1 MNFNQL
7 NKQEKFSIRKYK
19 SFGAASAVIGA
30 IFFLS
35 GGSIAS
41 ANESQPTTE
50 SITQAATEP
59 KAATEDVSAGS
70 SDQPS
75 LSTRSRRS
83 KRDASSETKIVYVP
97 RLGENNEIPMDTSN
111 ITEVS
116 KIDYTNSKNPS
127 PESENSKGI
136 YNNQIQSIEEIPA
149 LNDRSKRIRVTLK
162 DGMSIPDGGSI
173 VLATLG
179 GKNPVSKD
187 LIKDSETIGTVRSD
201 ELAYDDPRGARY
213 KLQNAKTVDEYI
225 RLFENL
231 TFSQL
236 PVKSY
241 ILTFNSNFSKLNLNR
256 VVEFEIEDINLTLI
270 DYSLIRKPEAE
281 VGDNVVIDSK
291 GMKHTLRKEL
301 TSYLLNP
308 YDSKGIS
315 LGNNSTYVEFVRRPE
330 VTRISNKLTLSSG
343 YYRPSKP
350 IYFDTLYSPSFG
362 GILVNNRDKNAD
374 SVVAS
379 KGDTFKFELSENSL
393 FATSRYS
400 VGDIVSFNSLDAVVN
415 DKIISGNR
423 FTDTDKYVTTRK
435 SSKDESSDNRVSY
448 RFKLVE
454 KTDKIYK
461 WELLDN
467 ISLTNSRLYEDL
479 SELTPVG
486 LRKDWVSRFG
496 ESNLK
501 NYLNGNEKYADKY
514 LTNGQLQGKA
524 ITNIKG
530 ETNEVPLKGLIIKN
544 TNLITG
550 ENATGTVKVIHK
562 TDTGTILNEET
573 VASNQPW
580 YQPLSIDPKTT
591 FTDYVF
597 KSASE
602 TLSTIV
608 GTGNRTI
615 ELVYTKPK
623 TSTKEIPPKVTYVV
637 DNSKEGTYRNE
648 VAGKPT
654 IETTNTTYVYDE
666 TTRTASEK
674 VTKSTVEGT
683 PTVVTLGTKSTTEVT
698 YQDFNT
704 RYVADTNRA
713 AGEKFTETEGVR
725 GTTATTTTYSVNT
738 ETGVV
743 TPTKGQPQVVAPTD
757 KVVKVGTK
765 STTQT
770 TVIPKGTVYQEDRD
784 AEFESI
790 ATLSEGHDGST
801 MTTTTYTLNEQ
812 NGEVTP
818 KTETATVEK
827 EDKIIKV
834 GNRKTEITTEPL
846 KTIYVGDESIEFE
859 KKNEIDAGTPKKH
872 TSTLRYHLD
881 SMTGDLTNLK
891 EEEFSD
897 IVEVPRKIAVGNKK
911 VVTEPIRATNRYV
924 GNEEKERGYSNL
936 IEQGRDG
943 SRTITTIYTVNEK
956 TGNLS
961 NPTSAETSTPMTR
974 NVYEVGAKPTI
985 TYLKEQNKIVKY
997 TTRVKV
1003 DEDTGGLTDI
1013 TSTETIS
1020 EDGAK
1025 DKIVTEE
1032 LASPVRYEKDD
1043 TREKGNE
1050 DIRTEGKTGTKVTTT
1065 TYEVNPKTGEV
1076 IPTVHEPV
1084 ITSATE
1090 TIVKVAAKD
1099 KVVYSKEGNK
1109 VVKTTTTYTVDPING
1124 NVSETSA
1131 KETISE
1137 DGAKDKIVTEV
1148 VEPKVVYEKDDSREV
1163 GSANIEISGKPGK
1176 KIVTFTHTVDEMTG
1190 KVIVAK
1196 SEKII
1201 ENATD
1206 TIVKV
1211 AAKDK
1216 FEVIE
1221 KDGKAFERHTVYAVD
1236 SKTGEISR
1244 RFDDKE
1250 ITDKVSKSKKLP
1262 NTGLENA
1269 SDLGA
1274 AAAFGLAAMVA
1285 IRRRLN
1291 Q

>member
-1 MNFNQL
+1 ML
-7 NKQEKFSIRKYK
+7 
-19 SFGAASAVIGA
+19 
-30 IFFLS
+30 
-35 GGSIAS
+35 
-41 ANESQPTTE
+41 
-50 SITQAATEP
+50 
-59 KAATEDVSAGS
+59 
-70 SDQPS
+70 
-75 LSTRSRRS
+75 
-83 KRDASSETKIVYVP
+83 
-97 RLGENNEIPMDTSN
+97 
-111 ITEVS
+111 
-116 KIDYTNSKNPS
+116 
-127 PESENSKGI
+127 
-136 YNNQIQSIEEIPA
+136 
-149 LNDRSKRIRVTLK
+149 
-162 DGMSIPDGGSI
+162 
-173 VLATLG
+173 
-179 GKNPVSKD
+179 
-187 LIKDSETIGTVRSD
+187 
-201 ELAYDDPRGARY
+201 
-213 KLQNAKTVDEYI
+213 
-225 RLFENL
+225 
-231 TFSQL
+231 
-236 PVKSY
+236 
-241 ILTFNSNFSKLNLNR
+241 
-256 VVEFEIEDINLTLI
+256 
-270 DYSLIRKPEAE
+270 
-281 VGDNVVIDSK
+281 
-291 GMKHTLRKEL
+291 H
-301 TSYLLNP
+301 
-308 YDSKGIS
+308 
-315 LGNNSTYVEFVRRPE
+315 
-330 VTRISNKLTLSSG
+330 
-343 YYRPSKP
+343 
-350 IYFDTLYSPSFG
+350 
-362 GILVNNRDKNAD
+362 
-374 SVVAS
+374 
-379 KGDTFKFELSENSL
+379 
-393 FATSRYS
+393 
-400 VGDIVSFNSLDAVVN
+400 
-415 DKIISGNR
+415 
-423 FTDTDKYVTTRK
+423 
-435 SSKDESSDNRVSY
+435 
-448 RFKLVE
+448 
-454 KTDKIYK
+454 
-461 WELLDN
+461 
-467 ISLTNSRLYEDL
+467 EDL
-479 SELTPVG
+479 EKLTPVNF
-486 LRKDWVSRFG
+486 RKDWVSRFG
-496 ESNLK
+496 KDNLK
-501 NYLNGNEKYADKY
+501 NYLSGNEKYPDKY

-530 ETNEVPLKGLIIKN
+530 VTKEVPLNTIIIKN
-544 TNLITG
+544 TNLVVG
-550 ENATGTVKVIHK
+550 ENSTGTVKVIHK
-562 TDTGTILNEET
+562 TDTGEILNEET
-573 VASNQPW
+573 VATNQPW

-615 ELVYTKPK
+615 ELVYAKPK

-674 VTKSTVEGT
+674 VTKSMVEGT
-683 PTVVTLGTKSTTEVT
+683 PTVVTLGAKSTTEVT

-704 RYVADTNRA
+704 RYVADPNRV

-725 GTTATTTTYSVNT
+725 GTTTTTTTYSVNT

-743 TPTKGQPQVVAPTD
+743 TPTKDEPQVVAPTD

-770 TVIPKGTVYQEDRD
+770 TVIPKSTVYQEDRD
-784 AEFESI
+784 AEFESRT
-790 ATLSEGHDGST
+790 TLSEGHDGST
-801 MTTTTYTLNEQ
+801 TTTTTYTLNDQ

-818 KTETATVEK
+818 KTETNTVEK

-834 GNRKTEITTEPL
+834 GNRKTETKTEPL
-846 KTIYVGDESIEFE
+846 KTIYVGDESTEFE
-859 KKNEIDAGTPKKH
+859 KKNEIDAGAPKTR
-872 TSTLRYHLD
+872 TSTFRYDVD
-881 SMTGDLTNLK
+881 SMTGALTNPR

-911 VVTEPIRATNRYV
+911 VVTEPIRATNRYI
-924 GNEEKERGYSNL
+924 GNEEKERGYSKL

-956 TGNLS
+956 TGDLS

-974 NVYEVGAKPTI
+974 NVYEVGAKSTI

-1043 TREKGNE
+1043 TREKGSENIRTEGKTGTKVTTTTYEVNPKTGEVIPTVHEPVITPATETVVKVAAKDKVVFSKDGNKVVKTTTTYTVDPTNGNITETSAKETISE
-1050 DIRTEGKTGTKVTTT
+1050 DGAKDKIVTEELASPVRYEKDDTRTRGEEDVRTEGKTGTKVTTT

-1109 VVKTTTTYTVDPING
+1109 VVKTTTTYTVDPTNG
-1124 NVSETSA
+1124 NVTETSA

-1163 GSANIEISGKPGK
+1163 GSENIEIAGKPGK

-1206 TIVKV
+1206 TVVKV

-1221 KDGKAFERHTVYAVD
+1221 KDGKVFERHTVYTV
-1236 SKTGEISR
+1236 SSQTGEISR
-1244 RFDDKE
+1244 KFDDKE

-1274 AAAFGLAAMVA
+1274 AAVFGLAAIVA

>member
-1 MNFNQL
+1 MSL
-7 NKQEKFSIRKYK
+7 PI
-19 SFGAASAVIGA
+19 I
-30 IFFLS
+30 
-35 GGSIAS
+35 
-41 ANESQPTTE
+41 ESRT
-50 SITQAATEP
+50 
-59 KAATEDVSAGS
+59 D
-70 SDQPS
+70 
-75 LSTRSRRS
+75 
-83 KRDASSETKIVYVP
+83 
-97 RLGENNEIPMDTSN
+97 
-111 ITEVS
+111 
-116 KIDYTNSKNPS
+116 
-127 PESENSKGI
+127 
-136 YNNQIQSIEEIPA
+136 
-149 LNDRSKRIRVTLK
+149 
-162 DGMSIPDGGSI
+162 
-173 VLATLG
+173 
-179 GKNPVSKD
+179 
-187 LIKDSETIGTVRSD
+187 
-201 ELAYDDPRGARY
+201 
-213 KLQNAKTVDEYI
+213 
-225 RLFENL
+225 
-231 TFSQL
+231 
-236 PVKSY
+236 
-241 ILTFNSNFSKLNLNR
+241 
-256 VVEFEIEDINLTLI
+256 
-270 DYSLIRKPEAE
+270 
-281 VGDNVVIDSK
+281 
-291 GMKHTLRKEL
+291 
-301 TSYLLNP
+301 
-308 YDSKGIS
+308 
-315 LGNNSTYVEFVRRPE
+315 
-330 VTRISNKLTLSSG
+330 LSSW
-343 YYRPSKP
+343 K
-350 IYFDTLYSPSFG
+350 
-362 GILVNNRDKNAD
+362 
-374 SVVAS
+374 
-379 KGDTFKFELSENSL
+379 
-393 FATSRYS
+393 
-400 VGDIVSFNSLDAVVN
+400 
-415 DKIISGNR
+415 
-423 FTDTDKYVTTRK
+423 
-435 SSKDESSDNRVSY
+435 
-448 RFKLVE
+448 

-479 SELTPVG
+479 SELTPVA

-496 ESNLK
+496 DSNLK

-530 ETNEVPLKGLIIKN
+530 ETNEVSLKGLIIKN

-550 ENATGTVKVIHK
+550 ENATGTVKVIYK

-573 VASNQPW
+573 VATNQPW

-608 GTGNRTI
+608 GTGNRII

-637 DNSKEGTYRNE
+637 DNSKEGTYRSE

-683 PTVVTLGTKSTTEVT
+683 PTVVTLGTKPTTEVT

-704 RYVADTNRA
+704 RYIADPNRA
-713 AGEKFTETEGVR
+713 AGERFTETEGAR
-725 GTTATTTTYSVNT
+725 GTTTTTTTYSVNT

-784 AEFESI
+784 AEFESRT
-790 ATLSEGHDGST
+790 TLSEGHDGST
-801 MTTTTYTLNEQ
+801 TTTTTYTLNEQ

-846 KTIYVGDESIEFE
+846 KTIYAGDESIEFE
-859 KKNEIDAGTPKKH
+859 KKNEIDAGTPKTH
-872 TSTLRYHLD
+872 TSTLRYDVD
-881 SMTGDLTNLK
+881 SMTGALTNPR

-943 SRTITTIYTVNEK
+943 SRTIITIYTVNEK

-1043 TREKGNE
+1043 TREKG
-1050 DIRTEGKTGTKVTTT
+1050 
-1065 TYEVNPKTGEV
+1065 
-1076 IPTVHEPV
+1076 
-1084 ITSATE
+1084 
-1090 TIVKVAAKD
+1090 
-1099 KVVYSKEGNK
+1099 
-1109 VVKTTTTYTVDPING
+1109 
-1124 NVSETSA
+1124 SE
-1131 KETISE
+1131 
-1137 DGAKDKIVTEV
+1137 
-1148 VEPKVVYEKDDSREV
+1148 
-1163 GSANIEISGKPGK
+1163 NIEISGKPGK

-1196 SEKII
+1196 SEKIV
-1201 ENATD
+1201 ENTTD
-1206 TIVKV
+1206 TVIKV
-1211 AAKDK
+1211 AANDK
-1216 FEVIE
+1216 FEIVE

-1244 RFDDKE
+1244 KFDDKE

-1274 AAAFGLAAMVA
+1274 AAVFGLAAIVA

>member
-1 MNFNQL
+1 ML
-7 NKQEKFSIRKYK
+7 
-19 SFGAASAVIGA
+19 
-30 IFFLS
+30 
-35 GGSIAS
+35 
-41 ANESQPTTE
+41 
-50 SITQAATEP
+50 
-59 KAATEDVSAGS
+59 
-70 SDQPS
+70 
-75 LSTRSRRS
+75 
-83 KRDASSETKIVYVP
+83 
-97 RLGENNEIPMDTSN
+97 
-111 ITEVS
+111 
-116 KIDYTNSKNPS
+116 
-127 PESENSKGI
+127 
-136 YNNQIQSIEEIPA
+136 
-149 LNDRSKRIRVTLK
+149 
-162 DGMSIPDGGSI
+162 
-173 VLATLG
+173 
-179 GKNPVSKD
+179 
-187 LIKDSETIGTVRSD
+187 
-201 ELAYDDPRGARY
+201 
-213 KLQNAKTVDEYI
+213 
-225 RLFENL
+225 
-231 TFSQL
+231 
-236 PVKSY
+236 
-241 ILTFNSNFSKLNLNR
+241 
-256 VVEFEIEDINLTLI
+256 
-270 DYSLIRKPEAE
+270 
-281 VGDNVVIDSK
+281 
-291 GMKHTLRKEL
+291 H
-301 TSYLLNP
+301 
-308 YDSKGIS
+308 
-315 LGNNSTYVEFVRRPE
+315 
-330 VTRISNKLTLSSG
+330 
-343 YYRPSKP
+343 
-350 IYFDTLYSPSFG
+350 
-362 GILVNNRDKNAD
+362 
-374 SVVAS
+374 
-379 KGDTFKFELSENSL
+379 
-393 FATSRYS
+393 
-400 VGDIVSFNSLDAVVN
+400 
-415 DKIISGNR
+415 
-423 FTDTDKYVTTRK
+423 
-435 SSKDESSDNRVSY
+435 
-448 RFKLVE
+448 
-454 KTDKIYK
+454 
-461 WELLDN
+461 
-467 ISLTNSRLYEDL
+467 EDL
-479 SELTPVG
+479 EKLTPVNF
-486 LRKDWVSRFG
+486 RKDWVSRFG
-496 ESNLK
+496 KDNLK
-501 NYLNGNEKYADKY
+501 NYLSGNEKYPDKY

-530 ETNEVPLKGLIIKN
+530 VTKEVPLNTIIIKN
-544 TNLITG
+544 TNLVVG
-550 ENATGTVKVIHK
+550 ENSTGTVKVIHK
-562 TDTGTILNEET
+562 TDTGEILNEET
-573 VASNQPW
+573 VATNQPW

-615 ELVYTKPK
+615 ELVYAKPK

-674 VTKSTVEGT
+674 VTKSMVEGT
-683 PTVVTLGTKSTTEVT
+683 PTVVTLGAKSTTEVT

-704 RYVADTNRA
+704 RYVADPNRV

-725 GTTATTTTYSVNT
+725 GTTTTTTTYSVNT

-743 TPTKGQPQVVAPTD
+743 TPTKDEPQVVAPTD

-770 TVIPKGTVYQEDRD
+770 TVIPKSTVYQEDRD
-784 AEFESI
+784 AEFESRT
-790 ATLSEGHDGST
+790 TLSEGHDGST
-801 MTTTTYTLNEQ
+801 TTTTTYTLNDQ

-818 KTETATVEK
+818 KTETNTVEK

-834 GNRKTEITTEPL
+834 GNRKTETKTEPL
-846 KTIYVGDESIEFE
+846 KTIYVGDESTEFE
-859 KKNEIDAGTPKKH
+859 KKNEIDAGAPKTR
-872 TSTLRYHLD
+872 TSTFRYDVD
-881 SMTGDLTNLK
+881 SMTGALTNPR

-911 VVTEPIRATNRYV
+911 VVTEPIRATNRYI
-924 GNEEKERGYSNL
+924 GNEEKERGYSKL

-956 TGNLS
+956 TGDLS

-974 NVYEVGAKPTI
+974 NVYEVGAKSTI

-1043 TREKGNE
+1043 TREKGSEN
-1050 DIRTEGKTGTKVTTT
+1050 IRTEGKTGTKVTTT

-1084 ITSATE
+1084 ITPATE
-1090 TIVKVAAKD
+1090 TVVKVAAKD
-1099 KVVYSKEGNK
+1099 KVVFSKDGNK
-1109 VVKTTTTYTVDPING
+1109 VVKTTTTYTVDPTNG
-1124 NVSETSA
+1124 NITETSAKETISEDGAKDKIVTEELASPVRYEKDDTRTRGEEDVRTEGKTGTKVTTTTYEVNPKTGEVIPTVHEPVITPATETVVKVAAKDKVVFSKDGNKVVKTTTTYTVDPTNGNITETSA

-1163 GSANIEISGKPGK
+1163 GSENIEIAGKPGK

-1206 TIVKV
+1206 TVVKV

-1221 KDGKAFERHTVYAVD
+1221 KDGKVFERHTVYTV
-1236 SKTGEISR
+1236 SSQTGEISR
-1244 RFDDKE
+1244 KFDDKE

-1274 AAAFGLAAMVA
+1274 AAVFGLAAIVA

>member
-1 MNFNQL
+1 M
-7 NKQEKFSIRKYK
+7 
-19 SFGAASAVIGA
+19 
-30 IFFLS
+30 
-35 GGSIAS
+35 S
-41 ANESQPTTE
+41 AN
-50 SITQAATEP
+50 
-59 KAATEDVSAGS
+59 S
-70 SDQPS
+70 SDQS
-75 LSTRSRRS
+75 FASTRSRRG
-83 KRDASSETKIVYVP
+83 KRDVSSAPEIVNVPTQNENTK
-97 RLGENNEIPMDTSN
+97 IPMDVSN

-136 YNNQIQSIEEIPA
+136 YNDQIQSIEEIPA
-149 LNDRSKRIRVTLK
+149 LNARSQRIRLTLK
-162 DGMSIPDGGSI
+162 DGMSIPEGGSI
-173 VLATLG
+173 VLAALG
-179 GKNPVSKD
+179 SERPSSRD
-187 LIKDSETIGTVRSD
+187 LIKDSDTIGTIQSF
-201 ELAYDDPRGARY
+201 EHLYSNPRTTEG
-213 KLQNAKTVDEYI
+213 KLRNTKTVDEYI
-225 RLFENL
+225 RLFESM
-231 TFSQL
+231 TSGQL
-236 PVKSY
+236 PARSY
-241 ILTFNSNFSKLNLNR
+241 VLTFNSKFSKLNLNR
-256 VVEFEIEDINLTLI
+256 VIEFEIDRTSSKLV
-270 DYSLIRKPEAE
+270 DSSLIRKAEAE
-281 VGDNVVIDSK
+281 VGNSAVIDSN
-291 GMKHTLRKEL
+291 GTKHELRKNL

-308 YDSKGIS
+308 YDTKGLY
-315 LGNNSTYVEFVRRPE
+315 LGNVNAYIDFGQRPRA
-330 VTRISNKLTLSSG
+330 TPISNELTLFAG
-343 YYRPSKP
+343 YTVLNKP
-350 IYFDTLYSPSFG
+350 NYLDTVMAPAFDY
-362 GILVNNRDKNAD
+362 IRVNNRDINSDKI
-374 SVVAS
+374 VAS
-379 KGDTFKFELSENSL
+379 KGDTFKFELSDNSL
-393 FATSRYS
+393 FATSDYS
-400 VGDIVSFNSLDAVVN
+400 VGDIVSFDSFDRVL
-415 DKIISGNR
+415 KESTISGNR
-423 FTDTDKYVTTRK
+423 FTDTDKYITTK
-435 SSKDESSDNRVSY
+435 APSYDASSDGKVSY

-454 KTDKIYK
+454 KTDKTYK
-461 WELLDN
+461 WELLDD
-467 ISLTNSRLYEDL
+467 ISLTNSVLHEDL
-479 SELTPVG
+479 EKLTPVNF
-486 LRKDWVSRFG
+486 RKDWVSRFG
-496 ESNLK
+496 KDNLK
-501 NYLNGNEKYADKY
+501 NYLSGNEKYPDKY

-530 ETNEVPLKGLIIKN
+530 VTKEVPLNTIIIKN
-544 TNLITG
+544 TNLVVG
-550 ENATGTVKVIHK
+550 ENSTGTVKVIHK
-562 TDTGTILNEET
+562 TDTGEILNEET
-573 VASNQPW
+573 VATNQPW

-615 ELVYTKPK
+615 ELVYAKPK

-637 DNSKEGTYRNE
+637 DDSKEGTYRNE

-666 TTRTASEK
+666 TTRAASEK
-674 VTKSTVEGT
+674 VTKSMVEGT
-683 PTVVTLGTKSTTEVT
+683 LTVVTLGTKPTTEVT

-704 RYVADTNRA
+704 RYIADPNRA
-713 AGEKFTETEGVR
+713 AGERFTETEGAR
-725 GTTATTTTYSVNT
+725 GTTTTTTTYSVNT

-770 TVIPKGTVYQEDRD
+770 TVISKGTVYQEDRD
-784 AEFESI
+784 AEFESRT
-790 ATLSEGHDGST
+790 TLSEGHDGST
-801 MTTTTYTLNEQ
+801 TTTTIYTLNEQ

-846 KTIYVGDESIEFE
+846 KTIYVGDESIELE
-859 KKNEIDAGTPKKH
+859 KKNEIDAGTPKRH
-872 TSTLRYHLD
+872 TSTLRYDID
-881 SMTGDLTNLK
+881 SMTGALTNPK

-936 IEQGRDG
+936 IELGRDG

-956 TGNLS
+956 TGDLS
-961 NPTSAETSTPMTR
+961 NPASKETSTPMTR

-1013 TSTETIS
+1013 TSTETVS

-1090 TIVKVAAKD
+1090 TVVKVAAKD

-1109 VVKTTTTYTVDPING
+1109 VVKTTTTYTVDPTNG

-1163 GSANIEISGKPGK
+1163 GSENIEISGKPGK

-1196 SEKII
+1196 SEKIV

-1211 AAKDK
+1211 ASKDK
-1216 FEVIE
+1216 FEIVE

-1236 SKTGEISR
+1236 SKTGEISSS
-1244 RFDDKE
+1244 FNDKE
-1250 ITDKVSKSKKLP
+1250 VVDKSSDFKKLP

-1269 SDLGA
+1269 SGLGA

>member
-1 MNFNQL
+1 M
-7 NKQEKFSIRKYK
+7 
-19 SFGAASAVIGA
+19 
-30 IFFLS
+30 
-35 GGSIAS
+35 
-41 ANESQPTTE
+41 
-50 SITQAATEP
+50 
-59 KAATEDVSAGS
+59 
-70 SDQPS
+70 
-75 LSTRSRRS
+75 
-83 KRDASSETKIVYVP
+83 
-97 RLGENNEIPMDTSN
+97 
-111 ITEVS
+111 
-116 KIDYTNSKNPS
+116 
-127 PESENSKGI
+127 
-136 YNNQIQSIEEIPA
+136 
-149 LNDRSKRIRVTLK
+149 
-162 DGMSIPDGGSI
+162 
-173 VLATLG
+173 
-179 GKNPVSKD
+179 
-187 LIKDSETIGTVRSD
+187 
-201 ELAYDDPRGARY
+201 
-213 KLQNAKTVDEYI
+213 
-225 RLFENL
+225 LFEDL
-231 TFSQL
+231 
-236 PVKSY
+236 
-241 ILTFNSNFSKLNLNR
+241 
-256 VVEFEIEDINLTLI
+256 D
-270 DYSLIRKPEAE
+270 
-281 VGDNVVIDSK
+281 
-291 GMKHTLRKEL
+291 
-301 TSYLLNP
+301 
-308 YDSKGIS
+308 
-315 LGNNSTYVEFVRRPE
+315 
-330 VTRISNKLTLSSG
+330 KLT
-343 YYRPSKP
+343 P
-350 IYFDTLYSPSFG
+350 
-362 GILVNNRDKNAD
+362 
-374 SVVAS
+374 
-379 KGDTFKFELSENSL
+379 
-393 FATSRYS
+393 TS
-400 VGDIVSFNSLDAVVN
+400 
-415 DKIISGNR
+415 
-423 FTDTDKYVTTRK
+423 
-435 SSKDESSDNRVSY
+435 
-448 RFKLVE
+448 
-454 KTDKIYK
+454 
-461 WELLDN
+461 
-467 ISLTNSRLYEDL
+467 
-479 SELTPVG
+479 

-496 ESNLK
+496 KDNLK
-501 NYLNGNEKYADKY
+501 NYLSGIEKYPDRY
-514 LTNGQLQGKA
+514 LTNGQLKGKA

-530 ETNEVPLKGLIIKN
+530 VTKEVPLTSIMTKN
-544 TNLITG
+544 TNLVVG
-550 ENATGTVKVIHK
+550 ENSTGTVKVIHK

-666 TTRTASEK
+666 TTRITSEK

-683 PTVVTLGTKSTTEVT
+683 PTVVTLGTKPTTEIVT
-698 YQDFNT
+698 SQDFAT
-704 RYVADTNRA
+704 RYVADPERA
-713 AGEKFTETEGVR
+713 AGEKFTESDGIGSITM
-725 GTTATTTTYSVNT
+725 TITTYSVNA

-743 TPTKGQPQVVAPTD
+743 TPTKGQPHVAPSID
-757 KVVKVGTK
+757 EVVKVGTK

-784 AEFESI
+784 AEFESRT
-790 ATLSEGHDGST
+790 TLSEGHDGST
-801 MTTTTYTLNEQ
+801 TTTTIYTLNEQ

-859 KKNEIDAGTPKKH
+859 KKNEIDAGTPKRH
-872 TSTLRYHLD
+872 TSTLRYDID
-881 SMTGDLTNLK
+881 SMTGALTNPK

-911 VVTEPIRATNRYV
+911 VVTEPIRSTNRYV

-956 TGNLS
+956 TGDFS
-961 NPTSAETSTPMTR
+961 DHTSTETSTPMTK

-1043 TREKGNE
+1043 TRTRGEE
-1050 DIRTEGKTGTKVTTT
+1050 DVRTEGKTGTKVTTT
-1065 TYEVNPKTGEV
+1065 TYEVNPKTGEVIPTVHEPVITPATETVVKVAAKDKVVFSKDGNKVVKTTTTYTVDPTNGNVTETSAKETISEDGAKDKIVTEELASPVRYEKDDTREKGSENIRTEGKTGTKVTTATHEVNPKTGEV

-1099 KVVYSKEGNK
+1099 KVVFSKEGNK
-1109 VVKTTTTYTVDPING
+1109 VVKTTTTYTVDPTNG

-1163 GSANIEISGKPGK
+1163 GSENIEISGKPGK

-1196 SEKII
+1196 SEKIV

-1211 AAKDK
+1211 ASKDK
-1216 FEVIE
+1216 FEIVE

-1236 SKTGEISR
+1236 SKTGEISSS
-1244 RFDDKE
+1244 FNDKE
-1250 ITDKVSKSKKLP
+1250 VVDKSSDFKKLP

-1269 SDLGA
+1269 SGLGA